1 MIHRLQ
7 FRLMAAFTLV
17 VLVTVGA
24 VFLFVTRSAGGEIQ
38 QYEQSGEQ
46 FRTSQ
51 VVRFLQVYYAR
62 QAGWND
68 IQPFVADIGP
78 QVERRIVLTDSNG
91 IVLADSLGSI
101 IGKNYQPTSGAS
113 GVTLIDASSRTN
125 VGTLYI
131 TALPDP
137 GTQALVASINRFLLL
152 GGLLAVAIALVV
164 TFVISRR
171 LLAPIRALTV
181 SARRLGHGDF
191 SQRIEATDKSEVG
204 ELAIAFNSMTD
215 DLQHAETLRR
225 NVIADTAHELRTPLT
240 NIQGYLEAIKDG
252 VVEPNR
258 TTIDSVYEEVI
269 LLSQLVND
277 LQELATADAGELKM
291 VIQPENITQ
300 VINQTVSATLAHAN
314 AKGIE
319 MVATLEG
326 DLPYCAIDSRRVS
339 QILHNLL
346 NNAVAYTPTGG
357 TITVTAKR
365 DNKWVEV
372 SVIDTGEGISA
383 EELPNIFERFYRV
396 DKSRTRATG
405 GHGLGLTIAKR
416 LVEAHGGKI
425 TVQSEPGKGS
435 RFQFTV
441 PVADASVIPL
451 TQIRP

>member
-1 MIHRLQ
+1 VIHRLQ

-62 QAGWND
+62 QVGWSG
-68 IQPFVADIGP
+68 IQPFVTDIGP
-78 QVERRIVLTDSNG
+78 QVDRRILLVDSNW
-91 IVLADSLGSI
+91 IVVADSLGTLV
-101 IGKNYQPTSGAS
+101 GKGYQPPTGIT
-113 GVTLIDASSRTN
+113 GVALVDSSSRVT
-125 VGTLYI
+125 VGTLYV
-131 TALPDP
+131 TSLPDP
-137 GTQALVASINRFLLL
+137 GTQALVASINRFLIL
-152 GGLLAVAIALVV
+152 GGLLAVAIAMVV

-171 LLAPIRALTV
+171 LLAPIRALTI
-181 SARRLGHGDF
+181 SARRLGRGDF
-191 SQRIEATDKSEVG
+191 SQRVAATDKSEVG
-204 ELAIAFNSMTD
+204 ELAVAFNSMTD

-252 VVEPNR
+252 VVAPDN

-277 LQELATADAGELKM
+277 LQELAIADAGELKLG
-291 VIQPENITQ
+291 IQPENISQ
-300 VINQTVSATLAHAN
+300 VINQAVSATLAHAKS
-314 AKGIE
+314 KGIA
-319 MVATLEG
+319 MVANLDG
-326 DLPYCAIDSRRVS
+326 GLPYCSIDARRITQV
-339 QILHNLL
+339 LHNLL
-346 NNAVAYTPTGG
+346 NNAVAYTPNGG

-365 DNKWVEV
+365 QDKSVEI
-372 SVIDTGEGISA
+372 SVVDTGEGIPA
-383 EELPNIFERFYRV
+383 DELSNIFERFYRV

-416 LVEAHGGKI
+416 LVEAQGGKI
-425 TVQSEPGKGS
+425 EVLSELGKGS

-441 PVADASVIPL
+441 PVAETPPGA
-451 TQIRP
+451 